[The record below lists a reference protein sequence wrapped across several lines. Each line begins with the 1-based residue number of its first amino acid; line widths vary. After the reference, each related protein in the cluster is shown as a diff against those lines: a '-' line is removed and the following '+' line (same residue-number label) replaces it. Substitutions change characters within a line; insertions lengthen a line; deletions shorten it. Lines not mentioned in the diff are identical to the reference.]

1 MEAIVGAD
9 DFDADQA
16 ERYGWINRALPD
28 ADLDAFVARL
38 ARRIASF
45 PAEAVR
51 SAKRV
56 LNEISLPA
64 ADAIRA
70 DAQRFRQLVA
80 SDAAQHRTHTLFAR
94 GLQTRGPLELHLG
107 EHIGSL

>member
-1 MEAIVGAD
+1 V
-9 DFDADQA
+9 A

-28 ADLDAFVARL
+28 AELDAFVADL

-51 SAKRV
+51 STKQV
-56 LNEISLPA
+56 LNELTLPG

-70 DAQRFRQLVA
+70 DARRFQHLLR
-80 SDAAQHRTHTLFAR
+80 SDAVKGGSASFSRRACRPVAR
-94 GLQTRGPLELHLG
+94 
-107 EHIGSL
+107 SN

>member
-1 MEAIVGAD
+1 MEAILGAD
-9 DFDADQA
+9 DFTA
-16 ERYGWINRALPD
+16 EMAEGYGWINRALPD

-56 LNEISLPA
+56 LNELTLPG

-70 DAQRFRQLVA
+70 DARRFRQLVT
-80 SDAAQHRTHTLFAR
+80 SDTAADRTAALFSQ
-94 GLQTRGPLELHLG
+94 GLQTRGPLELDLG
-107 EHIGSL
+107 DGVGAL